1 MKNNKKDKNN
11 KKNKGGSI
19 MSKLL
24 VVLAVFLGI
33 ILVAVLGFKLYD
45 YIGAAEFY
53 NNSEV
58 VFETPGVADSNFVPQ
73 GMAYDEESKT
83 FFFTGYMG
91 KPILGELGDDIA
103 SRVYVRKADGTVS
116 FTRLLNEDGTPYTD
130 HTGGVEYFGDYVYV
144 TGEDSHG
151 LDVFSAADILSGKE
165 ETKMLGSVKTYNSPA
180 HTYTFSYNGERYILA
195 GSYHKDE
202 TVYLTPDHERFT
214 TPNGDKN
221 TSVMTVFKLSESAE
235 YGIEP
240 TPVAIISAR
249 HMIQGVCI
257 TPDGQMVV
265 SSSWGLATSNLFF
278 YDLSKVQGG
287 ETHKY
292 EGTITYGDLED
303 ENAERYDE
311 EFSFDVKLYYLDD
324 SCLVNTVVAPP
335 MSEELVCLDGRII
348 VFCESACNKYVFGKL
363 TTGFGT
369 YGYNYEQLK

>member
-1 MKNNKKDKNN
+1 
-11 KKNKGGSI
+11 
-19 MSKLL
+19 MSKIL
-24 VVLAVFLGI
+24 VVLAVFVAI

-45 YIGAAEFY
+45 YIGAADFY

-58 VFETPGVADSNFVPQ
+58 VFATPGVADSNFVPQ
-73 GMAYDEESKT
+73 GMTYDEESKT

-91 KPILGELGDDIA
+91 KPILGELGDDVA
-103 SRVYVRKADGTVS
+103 SRVYIRDAEGKVS

-130 HTGGVEYFGDYVYV
+130 HTGGIEFFGDYVYV

-151 LDVFSAADILSGKE
+151 LDVFSATDILEGKS
-165 ETKMLGSVKTYNSPA
+165 ETKMLGTVKTFNSPA
-180 HTYTFSYNGERYILA
+180 HTYTFDYEGERYILA

-202 TVYLTPDHERFT
+202 TVYLTPDHERIT
-214 TPNGDKN
+214 TPAGDEN
-221 TSVMTVFKLSESAE
+221 TSVMTVFKLSEDAE
-235 YGIEP
+235 FGIIP
-240 TPVAIISAR
+240 DPVAIISAR

-278 YDLSKVQGG
+278 YDLSKMKKV
-287 ETHKY
+287 EDYRY
-292 EGTITYGDLED
+292 EGTVTYGDLED

-311 EFSFDVKLYYLDD
+311 EFGYTVDLYYLDS
-324 SCLVNTVVAPP
+324 SCLVDTVVAPP

-348 VFCESACNKYVFGKL
+348 VFCESACNKYLFGKL

-369 YGYNYEQLK
+369 YGYEYKQLTK